1 MNDESL
7 INLNNI
13 DRITSKKSKRV
24 LKNKDS
30 KTEKKPVNLQLSQLV
45 LSPSK
50 VINEEK
56 ENREANGET
65 NVKTKPILD

>member
-1 MNDESL
+1 MNDKSL

-24 LKNKDS
+24 LENKDS
-30 KTEKKPVNLQLSQLV
+30 KTEKKPVNLQLSQLII
-45 LSPSK
+45 SPSK
-50 VINEEK
+50 VINEET